1 MFVSFIVSAFKIIPF
16 VGSVMNKSFPETLSP
31 EHERDLLIKMESND
45 KLARELLIKHNLRLV
60 AHVVKKYENSNDE
73 KEDLLS
79 IGTIGLIKGIDTYK
93 LERGTKLA
101 TYVARCIEN
110 EILMHMRAKKKKKN
124 EISIYEPIGYDK
136 EGNEITLID
145 VVTDDEQ
152 DFEEELIKK
161 ESIKEMFD
169 KISLLNDLEL
179 EVVSRRYGLNGQ
191 KSETQREIAKS
202 LGISRSYISRIEKKA
217 YIKLYHA
224 MENK

>member
-1 MFVSFIVSAFKIIPF
+1 MFVGFIVSAFKVIPLL
-16 VGSVMNKSFPETLSP
+16 GSVMNKSFPETLTP
-31 EHERDLLIKMESND
+31 EHERDLLIKMESHD

-60 AHVVKKYENSNDE
+60 AHVVKKYENSGDE

-79 IGTIGLIKGIDTYK
+79 IGTVGLIKGIDSYK

-136 EGNEITLID
+136 EGNEITLMD
-145 VVTDDEQ
+145 VVTDDEY
-152 DFEEELIKK
+152 DFEQELIKK
-161 ESIKEMFD
+161 ESIKDMFD
-169 KISLLNDLEL
+169 KISLLSDLEL
-179 EVVSRRYGLNGQ
+179 EVISRRYGLNGQ
-191 KSETQREIAKS
+191 DSETQREIAKT